1 MQDLFSPRAHY
12 RAFGFVVLR
21 GALSPQEVD
30 ELTDEADRAIR
41 HATGQRYLV
50 DDGQGGIAG
59 HYIPATSERTPVSL
73 ALFQRFAPVV
83 EDLVGAPLLPALAQ
97 HILYFDMASWHT
109 DTGHAVPS
117 ANVVAYLE
125 PLDEQSGALRV
136 LPGSHRLDERVLRD
150 VLHGPAFRDD
160 AGYREATR
168 AVPSHVIRSRPG
180 DVIVFDE
187 HIWHASFGGKNRHQW
202 SATYVLDPA
211 TPEEEL
217 AVRAY
222 LASQFTPGMALDY
235 DPTVYPYYGE
245 PFRAVNPSGWTA
257 KLDRLGA
264 FAAAAA
270 EQSPSGRDSGGGA
283 AVPG

>member
-1 MQDLFSPRAHY
+1 MQDLISTRAHF

-21 GALSPQEVD
+21 GALRTEEVA
-30 ELTDEADRAIR
+30 ELAGEADRTIR
-41 HATGQRYLV
+41 DATGERYLA
-50 DDGQGGIAG
+50 DDGQGGITG

-73 ALFQRFAPVV
+73 TLLQRFAPVV

-97 HILYFDMASWHT
+97 HTLFFDMAGWHT

-117 ANVVAYLE
+117 AKAVAYLE
-125 PLDEQSGALRV
+125 PLDEQGGALRV
-136 LPGSHRLDERVLRD
+136 LPGSHRLDERVLSD
-150 VLHGPAFRDD
+150 VLHGPAFRDE
-160 AGYREATR
+160 ASAREATR
-168 AVPSHVIRSRPG
+168 VVPSHVITSRPG

-187 HIWHASFGGKNRHQW
+187 HIWHASVGGKNRHQW

-222 LASQFTPGMALDY
+222 LASEFVPGMALDY
-235 DPTVYPYYGE
+235 DPTGYPYYGE
-245 PFRAVNPSGWTA
+245 PFRAISPTRWTA
-257 KLDRLGA
+257 QLDRLGA

-270 EQSPSGRDSGGGA
+270 EQSPERA
-283 AVPG
+283 